1 MTRST
6 RQRMITHT
14 LPEALA
20 WLEARLLVNLTDAQ
34 CGKVY
39 RTGTLMLAAA
49 DGVERIVLFS
59 TVISLARHL
68 LDMVAVPQRTPKTP
82 QDESEATWPGPLIT
96 C

>member
-20 WLEARLLVNLTDAQ
+20 WLEARLLVDLTDAQ
-34 CGKVY
+34 CAKVQ
-39 RTGTLMLAAA
+39 RTGMLMLAAS

-68 LDMVAVPQRTPKTP
+68 LDMVEKPRRTPTP
-82 QDESEATWPGPLIT
+82 RKINRRRHGPAR
-96 C
+96 